1 MVMMLMERRRCT
13 PETSK
18 REICVRVSTLGWGD
32 QEEAVDPGASTLCRH
47 RERGYSLRSRRSQS
61 NEDLTQYRILQ
72 GRPVTRQGDK
82 HSDRN
87 VLRDTTLGLGGSR
100 LRTLI
105 PIRIDWN

>member
-1 MVMMLMERRRCT
+1 MRTRDFKARNLCACLYT
-13 PETSK
+13 
-18 REICVRVSTLGWGD
+18 RVGGD

-61 NEDLTQYRILQ
+61 NEDLTQYSILQ
-72 GRPVTRQGDK
+72 GRLVTRQSDK
-82 HSDRN
+82 HGERN
-87 VLRDTTLGLGGSR
+87 VLRDTTPGLGGSR